1 MDYEKD
7 LQNLK
12 EAQKNAAIADLQK
25 SRDTSLSNLTAEE
38 AKLKP
43 TYDAA
48 RNTANVQNR
57 VAARN
62 FQEYLANTGRAN
74 SGIGAQY
81 EMSRQNSLN
90 NNINALNTQEAAD
103 RADIERRRTDAGN
116 TYNTGLAGANAQAE
130 ANYINNLL
138 TQRQQQWQNEYNQNT
153 LDTQKAQQQ
162 WENTFKQNQLDYQ
175 RQQDEL
181 NREYQRQQAALAQ
194 QQQQWENEF
203 RQRQLDEQIRQYN
216 QSREDSLSKLYS
228 SSKSSSGSS
237 GSSGSKK
244 TSSNSGYNA
253 VNAQLEQLN
262 SNNNTTPTNLFNGL
276 GVAGAVNTNTQMKN
290 AVSDAYNN
298 GLLTDNQVRSLANKY
313 KLF

>member
-25 SRDTSLSNLTAEE
+25 TRDTSLSDLQAEE
-38 AKLKP
+38 SKIK
-43 TYDAA
+43 TNYDSA
-48 RNTANVQNR
+48 RNSANVQNR

-103 RADIERRRTDAGN
+103 RADIERRRTDVGN
-116 TYNTGLAGANAQAE
+116 AYNTGLAGANSKVE
-130 ANYINNLL
+130 ADYINNLL

-162 WENTFKQNQLDYQ
+162 WENAFKQSQLDYQ
-175 RQQDEL
+175 KQQAEL
-181 NREYQRQQAALAQ
+181 DREYQRQQAALAQ

-203 RQRQLDEQIRQYN
+203 KQRQLEEQIRQYN
-216 QSREDSLSKLYS
+216 QSREDSLKKNSTS
-228 SSKSSSGSS
+228 SVSS
-237 GSSGSKK
+237 SSGSKK
-244 TSSNSGYNA
+244 TTSNSGYNA
-253 VNAQLEQLN
+253 VNSQLEQLN
-262 SNNNTTPTNLFNGL
+262 SNNNSMNLLNSNGVS
-276 GVAGAVNTNTQMKN
+276 GIVNNNNQMKN
-290 AVSDAYNN
+290 TVSDAYNS
-298 GLLTDNQVRSLANKY
+298 GLITANQVRDLATKY